1 MTSAQCGNRL
11 PGKWCSGWVNSHK
24 FIISCYRLPVRNYRL
39 PVSCL
44 ICGTP
49 RTVQFGFWTIE
60 TTCEW
65 SAIESFGWLRAKSLC
80 KTGCG
85 CGRLILL
92 LEPPDPP
99 TETLVLSIL
108 HPNVHKSCW
117 IASWLTVRRPI
128 ELAIKVPNYVNTSRP
143 TQLFCPRSIRLILAD
158 NWKGHHWRAPA
169 DHQSRKIPI

>member
-1 MTSAQCGNRL
+1 MQWLGQQPQIYYQLLQTSGPQL
-11 PGKWCSGWVNSHK
+11 QTSGQLFDLWNTS
-24 FIISCYRLPVRNYRL
+24 Y
-39 PVSCL
+39 
-44 ICGTP
+44 
-49 RTVQFGFWTIE
+49 VQFGFWTIE

>member
-1 MTSAQCGNRL
+1 MQWLGQQPQIYYQLLQTSGPQL
-11 PGKWCSGWVNSHK
+11 QTSGQLFDLWNTS
-24 FIISCYRLPVRNYRL
+24 Y
-39 PVSCL
+39 
-44 ICGTP
+44 
-49 RTVQFGFWTIE
+49 VQFGFWTIE

-128 ELAIKVPNYVNTSRP
+128 ELAIKVPNYVIPVGLPNYFARGPYDLFWQITERVITDELLQTIRAERFLSRADGVRVIQSSCNT
-143 TQLFCPRSIRLILAD
+143 
-158 NWKGHHWRAPA
+158 
-169 DHQSRKIPI
+169 